1 MFKVQLVM
9 ENGSIEEVITDN
21 PNQYLICEENTKKK
35 INVVTVKIEKIK

>member
-9 ENGSIEEVITDN
+9 ENGIEEVITDN
-21 PNQYLICEENTKKK
+21 PNQYLIREENTKKK